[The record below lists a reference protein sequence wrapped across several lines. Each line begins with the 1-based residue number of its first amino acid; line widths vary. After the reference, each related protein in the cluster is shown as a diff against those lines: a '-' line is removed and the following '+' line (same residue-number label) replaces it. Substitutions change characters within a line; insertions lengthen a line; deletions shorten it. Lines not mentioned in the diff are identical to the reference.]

1 MSIETIDQP
10 VLLALLRY
18 WNKKRGRAALPTRPA
33 IDPLEMGA
41 ALLPNLILADLFD
54 RGTRVR
60 FRLVGTAV
68 VKRLGFDPTAKYLDE
83 TVTGGFGE
91 QLAALNRLVYCDR
104 APLYS
109 EVVLHWGGHR
119 RLELEI
125 EQLLLPLSQ
134 GGPDPAIALI
144 GLTFRS
150 REPFPPTLAMLAE
163 SAAMRELRRFAPKLS
178 GGPDWGADTGR
189 SVA

>member
-1 MSIETIDQP
+1 MSGTTIDQP

-18 WNKKRGRAALPTRPA
+18 WNKKRGAAALPARPD
-33 IDPLEMGA
+33 IDPLEMGPP
-41 ALLPNLILADLFD
+41 LLPSLMLADLLD

-68 VKRLGFDPTAKYLDE
+68 TKRLGFDPTGKYLED
-83 TVTGGFGE
+83 TVKGGFGE
-91 QLAALNRLVYCDR
+91 QFAALSRLVYADR

-109 EVVLHWGGHR
+109 EIVLHWGGHR
-119 RLELEI
+119 RLEI

-144 GLTFRS
+144 GMSFRS
-150 REPFPPTLAMLAE
+150 LEPFPPSLGALAE
-163 SAAMRELRRFAPKLS
+163 IAAAGELRRFVPKLT
-178 GGPDWGADTGR
+178 GGSDWDADAGR